1 MSTLTLAIKS
11 KATVTIGY
19 ADTDGGLSER
29 IIEPIHLLGGIL
41 VAYDHGSDEVLRFA
55 VSRISGVA
63 IVE

>member
-1 MSTLTLAIKS
+1 MSTLTMAIKS

-41 VAYDHGSDEVLRFA
+41 MAYDHGSDEVLRFA